1 LCSSDTFLPT
11 RKPSIGVHQIG
22 EDQWP
27 YVILPWVHRIF
38 SNLKVWAL
46 GVYHGLRRKHL
57 QSYLDEFRLP
67 LQPSPH
73 KARRVPIPPRH
84 RRRPPALNNTCC
96 CRQSTAVSLWE
107 YYSSFHSVLTGEHL
121 DLQDVENRIFQR
133 ESRLEIHCHAWTGKG
148 FRQMLDAVSDALEF
162 VVLCHIFCGNG
173 NIFVLERRPRSRH
186 DCSRLIT
193 GPKRQ
198 KHANSGHASEL
209 SPARPS
215 PAVALPNARR
225 RSG

>member
-1 LCSSDTFLPT
+1 MSSCPGSIASSPTSRSGPWASTTACAANTFSHISTSFVFRFNRRRT
-11 RKPSIGVHQIG
+11 RHAAFRSLLGIAAAHQPSIT
-22 EDQWP
+22 
-27 YVILPWVHRIF
+27 
-38 SNLKVWAL
+38 
-46 GVYHGLRRKHL
+46 
-57 QSYLDEFRLP
+57 
-67 LQPSPH
+67 
-73 KARRVPIPPRH
+73 
-84 RRRPPALNNTCC
+84 TCR
-96 CRQSTAVSLWE
+96 CRQSIAVSLWE
-107 YYSSFHSVLTGEHL
+107 YYSSVHPVLTGEHL
-121 DLQDVENRIFQR
+121 DLQDVENRILQR
-133 ESRLEIHCHAWTGKG
+133 ESRLEIHFHAWTGKG